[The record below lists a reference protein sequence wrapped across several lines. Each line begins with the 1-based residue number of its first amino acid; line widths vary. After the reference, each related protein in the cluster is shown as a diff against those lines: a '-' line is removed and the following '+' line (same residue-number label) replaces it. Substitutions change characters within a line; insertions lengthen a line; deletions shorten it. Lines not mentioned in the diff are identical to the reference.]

1 MMKLF
6 GLFIALTFVN
16 NVVLSKLYAICP
28 LMGLSKNPKNALNMG
43 IAVIFVIFLSSIIT
57 WLLYYYVL
65 VPLDITYMDLITF
78 ILVIASLVQFLE
90 MFLKK
95 TSPDIYKSMGVYL
108 PLITTNCAVL
118 GVALDNITANYN
130 LLEAAVAG
138 IAVPLGFL
146 IVIYIFATIRQRLDI
161 ADVPTSFKGAP
172 IALITA
178 GIMACAIMGI
188 AGVV

>member
-16 NVVLSKLYAICP
+16 NVVLSKFYAICP

-65 VPLDITYMDLITF
+65 VPLKITYMDLITF

-130 LLEAAVAG
+130 LIEAAVAG

-146 IVIYIFATIRQRLDI
+146 IVIYIFATIRQRLEI

-188 AGVV
+188 AGAV

>member
-16 NVVLSKLYAICP
+16 NVVLSKFYAICP
-28 LMGLSKNPKNALNMG
+28 LMGLSKNPKNAMNMG

>member
-16 NVVLSKLYAICP
+16 NVVLSKFYAICP

-65 VPLDITYMDLITF
+65 VPLKITYMDLITF

-130 LLEAAVAG
+130 LIEAAVAG

-146 IVIYIFATIRQRLDI
+146 IVIYIFSTIRQRLEI

>member
-1 MMKLF
+1 MMNLF

-16 NVVLSKLYAICP
+16 NVVLSKFYAICP

>member
-16 NVVLSKLYAICP
+16 NVVLSKFYAICP

-78 ILVIASLVQFLE
+78 ILVFASLVQFLE

>member
-16 NVVLSKLYAICP
+16 NVVLSKFYAICP

-95 TSPDIYKSMGVYL
+95 TSPDIYKSMSVYL

-138 IAVPLGFL
+138 LAVPLGFL

>member
-16 NVVLSKLYAICP
+16 NVVLSKFYAICP

-65 VPLDITYMDLITF
+65 VPLKITYMDLITF

-130 LLEAAVAG
+130 LIEAAVAG

>member
-16 NVVLSKLYAICP
+16 NVVLSKFYAICP

-57 WLLYYYVL
+57 WLLYYNVL

>member
-16 NVVLSKLYAICP
+16 NVVLSKFYAICP

-65 VPLDITYMDLITF
+65 VPLKITYMDLITF

-130 LLEAAVAG
+130 LIEAAVAG

-146 IVIYIFATIRQRLDI
+146 IVIYIFATIRQRFEI